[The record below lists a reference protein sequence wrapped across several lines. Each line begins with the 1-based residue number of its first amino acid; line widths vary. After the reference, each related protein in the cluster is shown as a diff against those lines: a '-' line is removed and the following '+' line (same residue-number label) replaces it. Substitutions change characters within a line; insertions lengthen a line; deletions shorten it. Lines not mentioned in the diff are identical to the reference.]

1 MENPMPMSDPLLL
14 CRAQYLL
21 PLAAADRSERIH
33 DGYVLAQGETILE
46 AGAYAP
52 EIGRRLLET
61 WGSRLEI
68 LHTRREI
75 PSADPVPMQGM
86 LMLPGFVKA
95 HGHDHEQPLIG
106 IAKDEPLTAWLDHA
120 VNPFTGFLNS
130 QRIRLTERLGCTPQL
145 ATYRMAR
152 LCDIHYGITASM
164 VHHCNWNKY
173 HLEDI
178 AAANEAAGTTMIVA
192 IGGQDRFYAPELLD
206 QPGDAV
212 RRLERAQAIQAQCLR
227 TTFVPGP
234 DQCFSNS
241 RASLV
246 PQKAWA
252 REHGSLFHIHS
263 SEEPRT
269 TRWFTEAIEPGL
281 TPVEYFQ
288 QIGILDAGT
297 VLAHQVN
304 CGPRDVAILAASGAA
319 VVHNPLANTILGSG
333 MPPLMEMLR
342 AGVPVAISTDGSGS
356 ADNQNILAAARLA
369 AQYQKALHQDATLL
383 PSQQL
388 LEMITVAPSRILRLN
403 QGELAP
409 GRQADWILLDLAR
422 PNLVPTRLD
431 NLTENLLWAADG
443 SEVDTVVARGRL
455 LKHDGT
461 LLPFRDGTRP
471 GDVMAQVQSLSEWF
485 ADYRATAAEV
495 LGTGAH
501 T

>member
-1 MENPMPMSDPLLL
+1 VPLNEQRLL
-14 CRAQYLL
+14 ICRARFML
-21 PLAAADRSERIH
+21 PLAGPDRSARIQ
-33 DGYVLAQGETILE
+33 DGYVLAQGEHLLE
-46 AGAYAP
+46 AGPYRP
-52 EIGRRLLET
+52 ETGRRLLDT
-61 WGSRLEI
+61 WGSRMEI

-75 PSADPVPMQGM
+75 PSGDLIAMQDM
-86 LMLPGFVKA
+86 LLLPAFVKA

-106 IAKDEPLTAWLDHA
+106 IAKDEPLTDWLDHA
-120 VNPFTGFLNS
+120 VNPFTGFLNA
-130 QRIRLTERLGCTPQL
+130 RRAELTARLGCTPQL

-152 LCDIHYGITASM
+152 VADIHYGITASM
-164 VHHCNWNKY
+164 VHHCNWNKF

-206 QPGDAV
+206 PPGAAV
-212 RRLERAQAIQAQCLR
+212 ARLEKAMMIQAGCQR
-227 TTFVPGP
+227 TRFAPGP

-241 RASLV
+241 RAALV

-252 REHGSLFHIHS
+252 REHGTLFHIHS

-281 TPVEYFQ
+281 TPVQYFQ
-288 QIGILDAGT
+288 EIGILDAGT

-304 CGPRDVAILAASGAA
+304 CGPRDVELIAASGAA

-333 MPPLMEMLR
+333 MPPLMEMLA

-369 AQYQKALHQDATLL
+369 SQYQKALHQDATLL
-383 PSQQL
+383 PSQDL

-409 GRQADWILLDLAR
+409 GRQADWLLMDLTR

-443 SEVDTVVARGRL
+443 SEVDCVVARGRL
-455 LKHDGT
+455 LKHDGAI
-461 LLPFRDGTRP
+461 LPFLDGTRP
-471 GDVMAQVQSLSEWF
+471 GEVMAQIQALSEWY
-485 ADYRATAAEV
+485 ADYRRTAPEV
-495 LGTGAH
+495 RGTGAH
-501 T
+501 G